1 MRRNPL
7 SGVPPFFIAAAMS
20 EKRVLCGSVR
30 AAEGY
35 SEAICSGQ
43 VLKKDGQ
50 DRIVR
55 VRTGLTDAVFV
66 KGQKDHG
73 DSQIARFQEMPYGCR
88 AQEEQDLP
96 VNSALA

>member
-1 MRRNPL
+1 MR
-7 SGVPPFFIAAAMS
+7 GKAW
-20 EKRVLCGSVR
+20 
-30 AAEGY
+30 
-35 SEAICSGQ
+35 
-43 VLKKDGQ
+43 
-50 DRIVR
+50 
-55 VRTGLTDAVFV
+55 LTDAVFV